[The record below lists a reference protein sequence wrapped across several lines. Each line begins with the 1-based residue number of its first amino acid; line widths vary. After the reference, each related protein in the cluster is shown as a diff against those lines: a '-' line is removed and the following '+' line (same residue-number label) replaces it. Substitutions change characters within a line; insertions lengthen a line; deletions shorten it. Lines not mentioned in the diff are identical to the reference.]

1 MACISTFGYSS
12 LKTSLFRAERN
23 FVAAAVSLPSSNVTV
38 DCMPHLVPSWCAPL
52 PFKTEFHKDPFYLR
66 KSAQNIEKVII
77 MLSQPKHKSN
87 SLVMVD
93 ALKKLGVDHHFD
105 EEISAILDF
114 SYNYMHKTHKESD
127 VRLTDIAL
135 QFKLLREA
143 GYDVSSDV
151 FQRFVDENGEFKQ
164 FLSKDVG
171 GLISLHEA
179 SFLNLG
185 EEILYT
191 ANNFT
196 TKHLKSSVK
205 HLGLRSALVRH
216 TLEHPH
222 HMSLK
227 QYKARHYLTEVLSSL
242 TTDDASLCMEELART
257 EFQLNQQLYEDEFKK
272 IKRWWSDLG
281 LARELP
287 FARDQ
292 ILKWY
297 LWSMTA
303 LPGPQLS
310 KHRLEITKAISLVY
324 IIDDIFDIMGNPEE
338 LALFTQTI
346 NCWEDSSALPG
357 YMRACF
363 IALKEVTGGI
373 AQVVEEEYGLNPLNS
388 LSKSWAT
395 LCNAFLV
402 ESRWLANKQLP
413 NAEEYLTNGIT
424 SSGVHMLMVHLLF
437 LLGHNVTNE
446 TVHLIEG
453 HSALVSCTAKILRLW
468 DDLGSALDE
477 NQEGFDGSYV
487 ECYMKDNPSCSL
499 DAAKLHTKKLISKS
513 WEELN
518 KEYFFNTSF
527 SPYFK
532 EASLNCAR
540 MVSVMYNYDE
550 EQQLPMMND
559 YIQNLL
565 FGGNN

>member
-1 MACISTFGYSS
+1 M
-12 LKTSLFRAERN
+12 
-23 FVAAAVSLPSSNVTV
+23 
-38 DCMPHLVPSWCAPL
+38 
-52 PFKTEFHKDPFYLR
+52 
-66 KSAQNIEKVII
+66 EKVRI

-87 SLVMVD
+87 SVVMVD
-93 ALKKLGVDHHFD
+93 ALKKLGIDHHFD
-105 EEISAILDF
+105 EEISAILEF
-114 SYNYMHKTHKESD
+114 SYNNMYGTHKNSY
-127 VRLTDIAL
+127 VGLTDIAL

-143 GYDVSSDV
+143 GYHVSSDV
-151 FQRFVDENGEFKQ
+151 FQRFMDENREFKQ
-164 FLSKDVG
+164 SLTKDVG
-171 GLISLHEA
+171 GLISLHEG
-179 SFLNLG
+179 SFLNMG
-185 EEILYT
+185 EETLYT

-196 TKHLKSSVK
+196 TKHLKLSVE
-205 HLGLRSALVRH
+205 HLGQRNGALVRH

-227 QYKARHYLTEVLSSL
+227 QYKARHYLTRILSQTSDDVSL
-242 TTDDASLCMEELART
+242 SMQELART
-257 EFQLNQQLYEDEFKK
+257 EFQLNQQLYQDEFKK

-303 LPGPQLS
+303 LPGPQFS
-310 KHRLEITKAISLVY
+310 RHRLEMTKVVSFIY
-324 IIDDIFDIMGNPEE
+324 IIDDIFDIMGSAEE

-346 NCWEDSSALPG
+346 NSWEDSSALPG

>member
-1 MACISTFGYSS
+1 MG
-12 LKTSLFRAERN
+12 
-23 FVAAAVSLPSSNVTV
+23 
-38 DCMPHLVPSWCAPL
+38 
-52 PFKTEFHKDPFYLR
+52 
-66 KSAQNIEKVII
+66 KSAQNMEKVRI

-87 SLVMVD
+87 SDSVVMVD
-93 ALKKLGVDHHFD
+93 ALKKLGIDHYFD
-105 EEISAILDF
+105 EEISAILEF
-114 SYNYMHKTHKESD
+114 SYNNMYETHKNSY
-127 VRLTDIAL
+127 VGLTDIAL

-143 GYDVSSDV
+143 GYHVSSDI
-151 FQRFVDENGEFKQ
+151 FQRFMDENGEFKQ
-164 FLSKDVG
+164 SLTKDVG

-179 SFLNLG
+179 SFLNMG

-191 ANNFT
+191 AYNFT
-196 TKHLKSSVK
+196 RKHLKLSVE
-205 HLGLRSALVRH
+205 HLGQRSGALVRH

-227 QYKARHYLTEVLSSL
+227 QFNARHYLTHVLSQ
-242 TTDDASLCMEELART
+242 TTDDASLSMQELART
-257 EFQLNQQLYEDEFKK
+257 EFQLNQQFYQDEFKK

-297 LWSMTA
+297 LWSITA
-303 LPGPQLS
+303 LPGPQFS
-310 KHRLEITKAISLVY
+310 RHRLEMTKVVSFLY
-324 IIDDIFDIMGNPEE
+324 IIDDIFDIMGNAEE

-346 NCWEDSSALPG
+346 NSWEDSSALPG
-357 YMRACF
+357 YMRTCF

-373 AQVVEEEYGLNPLNS
+373 AQFVEEEHGLNPLNF
-388 LSKSWAT
+388 LRKSWAT

-402 ESRWLANKQLP
+402 ESRWFSNKQMP
-413 NAEEYLTNGIT
+413 NAEVYLTNGIT

-453 HSALVSCTAKILRLW
+453 NSALVSCTAKILRLW
-468 DDLGSALDE
+468 DDLGSAMDE
-477 NQEGFDGSYV
+477 NQDGFDGSYV

-550 EQQLPMMND
+550 KEQLPMMND